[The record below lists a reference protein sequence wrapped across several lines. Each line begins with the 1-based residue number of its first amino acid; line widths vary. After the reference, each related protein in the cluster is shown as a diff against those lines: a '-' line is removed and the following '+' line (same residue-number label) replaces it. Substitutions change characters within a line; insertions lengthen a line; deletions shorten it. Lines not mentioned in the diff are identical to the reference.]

1 MQFCTDCGSV
11 LNLFEFPD
19 EELCFSCRKSIEKK
33 EVPPPPQTI
42 STLDVSSLAD
52 AVLSHENGQI
62 VLKSQEGW
70 ILWSVVDTG
79 SSTMDKVV
87 KRAERILEIRQR
99 RLKKKS

>member
-33 EVPPPPQTI
+33 EVPPSPQPAP
-42 STLDVSSLAD
+42 TLNVSSLAD

-62 VLKSQEGW
+62 VLKSPEGW
-70 ILWSVVDTG
+70 ILWSVAETG
-79 SSTMDKVV
+79 SSTMDKIV
-87 KRAERILEIRQR
+87 KRAERILEIRQKR
-99 RLKKKS
+99 FKSKN

>member
-33 EVPPPPQTI
+33 EMPPPPQAAP
-42 STLDVSSLAD
+42 TLDVSSLAD

-62 VLKSQEGW
+62 VLKSPEGW
-70 ILWSVVDTG
+70 ILWSVTDTG
-79 SSTMDKVV
+79 SSTMDKII
-87 KRAERILEIRQR
+87 KRAGRILEIRQK
-99 RLKKKS
+99 RLRNKK